1 MLVREFPP
9 QRSRDCLSRSPRPT
23 VAPQAAVVRAAW
35 RARRPPDASR
45 VTFDCGLLT
54 SALEIATVARIL
66 SPGCAGR
73 HSPFPAT
80 PARAE
85 TRCGNPRPTASP
97 DTPDTVPTLSV
108 FAAAPAREIQWRE
121 ENAGWFFLT
130 CRTPL
135 RWRGGS
141 IRVGGPLGRLRSAPS
156 FFPVAVGSFV
166 DVDSF

>member
-85 TRCGNPRPTASP
+85 TRCGNPPPISFP
-97 DTPDTVPTLSV
+97 DTLETVPSLSAV
-108 FAAAPAREIQWRE
+108 AVAPAPETLWPE
-121 ENAGWFFLT
+121 ESDERFFL
-130 CRTPL
+130 
-135 RWRGGS
+135 
-141 IRVGGPLGRLRSAPS
+141 
-156 FFPVAVGSFV
+156 
-166 DVDSF
+166 